1 MNAGYDRATGS
12 LSLCFPPSQ
21 SFEAAVLMQLVWE
34 EEWKK
39 GTLVPDYGKDF
50 FDKLAIAKGE
60 TPIAIEFEF
69 LEFAIAFLKE
79 ACTELTESDAGM
91 TALEKFV
98 VELSGLCSAG
108 KTIQ

>member
-12 LSLCFPPSQ
+12 LSLCFTPNESW
-21 SFEAAVLMQLVWE
+21 EAAVLMQLVWE
-34 EEWKK
+34 DEWRK
-39 GTLVPDYGKDF
+39 GTIVPDYSKEF
-50 FDKLAIAKGE
+50 FGKLAIAKEE
-60 TPIAIEFEF
+60 TPIEIDFEF

-91 TALEKFV
+91 IALEKFV
-98 VELSGLCSAG
+98 IELSGLCSAG